1 VKREWLDRRFD
12 DALLAIAMEA
22 GFLYARRRA
31 RRVLRKL
38 ATRTAVVTGVGV
50 ATVAVTAGVGAV
62 GAACGA
68 VAWFRSRAKRSAAM
82 ARASALA
89 GESGTAP
96 GPPSATSAGSNSS
109 GPSDK
114 DPAFESSVGR

>member
-1 VKREWLDRRFD
+1 VKREWLDHRLD
-12 DALLAIAMEA
+12 DALLAIAMET
-22 GFLYARRRA
+22 GFLYARRRV

-89 GESGTAP
+89 REP
-96 GPPSATSAGSNSS
+96 ATAGSNSS
-109 GPSDK
+109 GPPAGDA
-114 DPAFESSVGR
+114 AFESAVGR